1 MKSPTADV
9 TWHKGAK
16 RQMANLD
23 RFIEE
28 TQLFDKVNLTEEQIN
43 LINSVIDR
51 VHLEDKPANPA
62 SYHSAIY
69 TMYKWVKRV
78 LQ

>member
-1 MKSPTADV
+1 
-9 TWHKGAK
+9 
-16 RQMANLD
+16 MANLD

-43 LINSVIDR
+43 LINGVIDR
-51 VHLEDKPANPA
+51 VHLEEKSLSQT
-62 SYHSAIY
+62 SYYNAVL
-69 TMYKWVKRV
+69 TLYKWVKRV